1 MDGTYSFIESNLA
14 ASLVDKTFTFTANVK
29 VKANENKIS
38 SYLYTILKEVEVM
51 NAFELGFDKDVL
63 DCTYS
68 SNGYQ

>member
-1 MDGTYSFIESNLA
+1 MDNTYSFIESNLA

-29 VKANENKIS
+29 IKANENKIS

-51 NAFELGFDKDVL
+51 NAFELGFDKDVS